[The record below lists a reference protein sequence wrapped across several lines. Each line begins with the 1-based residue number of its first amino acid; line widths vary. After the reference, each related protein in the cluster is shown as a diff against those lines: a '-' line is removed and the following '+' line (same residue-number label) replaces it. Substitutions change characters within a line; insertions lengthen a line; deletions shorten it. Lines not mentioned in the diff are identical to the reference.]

1 MINSISSINPISS
14 IVSASSITKN
24 LIQSRLIT
32 LLSMKSISLP
42 GVATTI
48 LGPLFN
54 AALCILGD
62 SPPQIFVTLNCL
74 YVAISLRSFVTCCDN
89 SLVGTTTRA
98 SISRVFSL
106 IFWTIGMPNANVFP
120 VPVFD

>member
-24 LIQSRLIT
+24 LIQFRSIT

-54 AALCILGD
+54 DALCILGD
-62 SPPQIFVTLNCL
+62 SPPQIFVILNCL
-74 YVAISLRSFVTCCDN
+74 YVAIFLRSFVTCWDN